1 MRWRTGRRSS
11 NIEDRRGSSMSRGSG
26 GGVRIPILPLLLLL
40 KGKRIGIGT
49 ILLIGVLFW
58 FFGGNLGDI
67 LGGLTGVTMQPS
79 LTSSEPRPPARQSQA
94 KQELAEFVSVVLAD
108 TEDTWNGLFRQ
119 LGKRYQEPKLV
130 LFRGATRSACGIGQ
144 ADMGPFYC
152 PADQKVYLDLSF
164 FEELRDRYKVPGDF
178 AQAYV
183 VAHEIGH
190 HVQNLLGISAAV
202 SEAQRS
208 VGDSQANRYSVRQ
221 ELQADCFAGLWA
233 HHAHKSRSVLERGDI
248 EEGLNA
254 ASAVGDDR
262 LQRRAR
268 GYVSSDSFTHGSS
281 EQRMRWFNTGLQSGE
296 LKRCNTFSVRNP

>member
-94 KQELAEFVSVVLAD
+94 EQELAEFVSVVLAD

-144 ADMGPFYC
+144 ADMTWGRSI
-152 PADQKVYLDLSF
+152 ARRIKRS
-164 FEELRDRYKVPGDF
+164 
-178 AQAYV
+178 
-183 VAHEIGH
+183 
-190 HVQNLLGISAAV
+190 IS
-202 SEAQRS
+202 
-208 VGDSQANRYSVRQ
+208 
-221 ELQADCFAGLWA
+221 
-233 HHAHKSRSVLERGDI
+233 
-248 EEGLNA
+248 
-254 ASAVGDDR
+254 
-262 LQRRAR
+262 
-268 GYVSSDSFTHGSS
+268 T
-281 EQRMRWFNTGLQSGE
+281 
-296 LKRCNTFSVRNP
+296 

>member
-1 MRWRTGRRSS
+1 MRWRTSRRSS
-11 NIEDRRGSSMSRGSG
+11 NIEDRRGSSLGRGSG
-26 GGVRIPILPLLLLL
+26 GGGRIPILPLLLLFKSGRL
-40 KGKRIGIGT
+40 GIGT

-58 FFGGNLGDI
+58 FFGGTLGSL
-67 LGGLTGVTMQPS
+67 LGGLTGVETQPGVRS
-79 LTSSEPRPPARQSQA
+79 IEGASPARQSQA
-94 KQELAEFVSVVLAD
+94 EHDLAEFISVVLAD
-108 TEDTWNGLFRQ
+108 TEDTWSELFRQ

-164 FEELRDRYKVPGDF
+164 FEELRDRYNAPGDF

-190 HVQNLLGISAAV
+190 HVQNLLGISAAI

-233 HHAHKSRSVLERGDI
+233 NQAHKSRSVLEGGDI

-262 LQRRAR
+262 MQRRAR
-268 GYVSSDSFTHGSS
+268 GYVSPDSFTHGSS
-281 EQRMRWFNTGLQSGE
+281 EQRMRWFKIGLQSGE
-296 LKRCNTFSVRNP
+296 LTRCDTFSVRNP

>member
-1 MRWRTGRRSS
+1 
-11 NIEDRRGSSMSRGSG
+11 
-26 GGVRIPILPLLLLL
+26 
-40 KGKRIGIGT
+40 
-49 ILLIGVLFW
+49 
-58 FFGGNLGDI
+58 
-67 LGGLTGVTMQPS
+67 
-79 LTSSEPRPPARQSQA
+79 
-94 KQELAEFVSVVLAD
+94 
-108 TEDTWNGLFRQ
+108 FRQ

-164 FEELRDRYKVPGDF
+164 FEELRDRYHAPGDF

-190 HVQNLLGISAAV
+190 HVQNLLGISAAL
-202 SEAQRS
+202 SEAQRN

-233 HHAHKSRSVLERGDI
+233 NQAHKSRSVLEGGDI

-262 LQRRAR
+262 MQRRAR
-268 GYVSSDSFTHGSS
+268 GYVSPDSFTHGSS
-281 EQRMRWFNTGLQSGE
+281 EQRMRWFKIGLQSGE
-296 LKRCNTFSVRNP
+296 LTRCDTFSVRNP

>member
-1 MRWRTGRRSS
+1 
-11 NIEDRRGSSMSRGSG
+11 
-26 GGVRIPILPLLLLL
+26 
-40 KGKRIGIGT
+40 
-49 ILLIGVLFW
+49 
-58 FFGGNLGDI
+58 
-67 LGGLTGVTMQPS
+67 
-79 LTSSEPRPPARQSQA
+79 
-94 KQELAEFVSVVLAD
+94 
-108 TEDTWNGLFRQ
+108 
-119 LGKRYQEPKLV
+119 
-130 LFRGATRSACGIGQ
+130 
-144 ADMGPFYC
+144 MGPFYC